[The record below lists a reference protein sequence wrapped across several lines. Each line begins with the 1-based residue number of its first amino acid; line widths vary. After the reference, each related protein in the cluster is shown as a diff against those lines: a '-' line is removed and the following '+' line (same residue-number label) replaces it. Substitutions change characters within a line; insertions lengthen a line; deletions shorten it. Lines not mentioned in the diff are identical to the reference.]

1 MKNHK
6 IGRLVSAFA
15 ACALA
20 SSALV
25 LPAGADDVTDDDI
38 AAAQAAEAS
47 TSQSIAGI
55 EGRLA
60 ELNAQRNELNMAAAE
75 AEAANIEAQQDLS
88 DAITEA
94 VDAQEA
100 ANAAQ
105 EEVEAARS
113 ELGQIS
119 QAMYRDSA
127 ATVPGGS
134 FVLGA
139 DSLNEAAEQ
148 SRAYELVGNNTNQKF
163 QRFEALQTVA
173 ESLQEQAE
181 EKAAAEEEAA
191 AAAAQKADEAAQAAE
206 AAEQEIAA
214 IESERDDLINQLAE
228 QKGTTAELE
237 RQQQEQKEAAARE
250 QAEAEQQAVIAAAQ
264 EEAERRAEQSAAAQ
278 PAASS
283 PNSGTT
289 TQAAAPAAPQPTTQP
304 APAAT
309 QPAAAP
315 APAVTTPAAQ
325 QPATNTQGNT
335 TSNSNASTSK
345 SGSSSS
351 SKSSSSSSA
360 STAPAASASSGSLRS
375 QIVAYARQYVG
386 VPYVWAGT
394 TPAGWDCVG
403 FVHYVF
409 SHFGYSTPRRT
420 GSSVGQYW
428 GGYTIVPA
436 SQAQPGDIMFWPG
449 HVGIYTGNGM
459 HIAAWNPSM
468 GTQERAVWGNPV
480 YLRVVG

>member
-38 AAAQAAEAS
+38 AAAQAAETS
-47 TSQSIAGI
+47 TSQSITGI

-181 EKAAAEEEAA
+181 AKAAAEEKVA

-264 EEAERRAEQSAAAQ
+264 EEAEQRAKQSAAAQ

-283 PNSGTT
+283 NGGAT

-315 APAVTTPAAQ
+315 APAVTTPTAQ
-325 QPATNTQGNT
+325 QPATNSNTASNGN
-335 TSNSNASTSK
+335 A
-345 SGSSSS
+345 SS
-351 SKSSSSSSA
+351 SKLGSSGSA
-360 STAPAASASSGSLRS
+360 STAPAASTSGGSLRS

-409 SHFGYSTPRRT
+409 GHFGYNTPRRT